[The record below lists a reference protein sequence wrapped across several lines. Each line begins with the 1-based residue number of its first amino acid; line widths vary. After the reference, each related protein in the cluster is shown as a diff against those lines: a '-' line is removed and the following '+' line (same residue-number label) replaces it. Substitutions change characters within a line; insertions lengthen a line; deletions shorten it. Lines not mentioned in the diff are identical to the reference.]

1 MCCGGAADR
10 VGTRFARH
18 GARHDEDARG
28 RTETRARSGR
38 SMSPS
43 RLVRSLSGQESSTSL
58 VYTRTVED
66 SRVEPGNSARHEEG
80 QIRRVFER
88 TRHFSVL
95 STLVY
100 H

>member
-10 VGTRFARH
+10 VGTRFARN

-43 RLVRSLSGQESSTSL
+43 RLVRLLVRALARTHDTSL
-58 VYTRTVED
+58 R
-66 SRVEPGNSARHEEG
+66 A
-80 QIRRVFER
+80 
-88 TRHFSVL
+88 
-95 STLVY
+95 
-100 H
+100 